1 MSRVDGLGTSF
12 RPVEKAKTQRVS
24 MLMNQEGLLD
34 RSGENGKD
42 THPTLTTGGLDQW
55 LALTAAGDR
64 IAFRNLYDETSGILF
79 AQAIAMLRRRDTA
92 EDALQEAYLRIWR
105 CASAYDANRGPAL
118 PWLKRLLRNVVID
131 RLRSERLSARQC
143 NYEDYARELPA
154 AASPVDDRLDL
165 ARAMTGL
172 SGEQRS
178 AITAVVIQGWTNE
191 QVGRRDGMP
200 TATSKARVAR
210 GLKKLRTY
218 LE

>member
-1 MSRVDGLGTSF
+1 
-12 RPVEKAKTQRVS
+12 
-24 MLMNQEGLLD
+24 MLMNQESPLHRSVENENDVRPAPPAEELD
-34 RSGENGKD
+34 R
-42 THPTLTTGGLDQW
+42 W
-55 LALTAAGDR
+55 LVLTAAGDR

-79 AQAIAMLRRRDTA
+79 AQAIAMLRRRDMA

-105 CASAYDANRGPAL
+105 CAGAYDASRGPAL

-154 AASPVDDRLDL
+154 AANPVDDRLDL

-172 SGEQRS
+172 SDEQRS
-178 AITAVVIQGWTNE
+178 AISAVVIEGWTNE

-210 GLKKLRTY
+210 GLKKLRAR
-218 LE
+218 LELQRPG

>member
-1 MSRVDGLGTSF
+1 
-12 RPVEKAKTQRVS
+12 
-24 MLMNQEGLLD
+24 MNQESRLD
-34 RSGENGKD
+34 RSGEDEADGG
-42 THPTLTTGGLDQW
+42 PTPATAELDQW
-55 LALTAAGDR
+55 LMLTATGDR
-64 IAFRNLYDETSGILF
+64 GAFRNLYDETSGILF

-105 CASAYDANRGPAL
+105 CAGAYDAVRGPAL

-154 AASPVDDRLDL
+154 PLTSMDDRLDL

-191 QVGRRDGMP
+191 QVGQRAGMP

-210 GLKKLRTY
+210 GLRKLRTS